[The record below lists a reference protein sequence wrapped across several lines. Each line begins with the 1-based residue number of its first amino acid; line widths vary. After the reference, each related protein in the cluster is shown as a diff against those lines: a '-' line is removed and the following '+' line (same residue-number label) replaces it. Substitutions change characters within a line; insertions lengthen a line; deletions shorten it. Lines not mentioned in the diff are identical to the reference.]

1 MLSIEGF
8 TMVDWLAIGF
18 GMACALGLT
27 ILLLG
32 KEKQLSLADW
42 VARHGLSA
50 LGSVLL
56 ATTAV
61 VLWLW

>member
-1 MLSIEGF
+1 
-8 TMVDWLAIGF
+8 MVDWLAIGF

-32 KEKQLSLADW
+32 KEKQLVLADW
-42 VARHGLSA
+42 AARHWLTV
-50 LGSVLL
+50 LGAVFFGV
-56 ATTAV
+56 TAV